1 MGVPAIGDRL
11 WSPALRA
18 WVQVLEAKQLFG
30 RDVVK
35 VLVEGSNQIKSVA
48 ATSLESAR
56 SFDLGD
62 ALSVTAGARIW
73 SALGSDLFLA
83 PLVSKVLPLPHQ
95 FRVIRKAMSGFP
107 IRMMLADEVG
117 MGKTIEAGL
126 ILKELKLRGMIER
139 VLVLAPKSL
148 LLQWIAEMETL
159 FGERFDLVLPG
170 NWGADVASRGDN
182 EWKRYKQ
189 VVSSIDSVKPRE
201 SQRGWTQERIDRF
214 NLERFHDLVGAGW
227 DLVIID
233 ESHKIAGASEEVARH
248 ELAQEMS
255 KASPHLLLL
264 TATPHSGKSDAF
276 GRLLSLLD
284 PVALQVGTPLNRELV
299 EPHVIRT
306 EKRTA
311 TDADGKPLFAS
322 RSTRL
327 VSVPFEVRHAL
338 QQQLYEEVSTY
349 VIEGYNKAL
358 RTGDKGSRLLLIL
371 IQRLVSSSTRA
382 IRRFLERRLEVL
394 KNDEATVRALTS
406 PDLPEDVDLNDVAQA
421 ALFFVESTSSEQED
435 VQRLLDLSI
444 QVENAGSDARTEA
457 LYEHMLRIAQEDSE
471 PSKKFLVFTEFT
483 ATQEML
489 REFLEL
495 RGYPVATLNGS
506 MDLSERREAVEE
518 FCTEKQVLIS
528 TDAGG
533 EGLNMQFANVVFNYD
548 LPWNPMRVEQRIGR
562 VDRIGQKQEVRA
574 LNLVLENSVEER
586 VYEVWQQKLATI
598 LAEFGVDKTGDVLD
612 SGEASAEF
620 ERLARTALLNPKAL
634 DNEFDQVVTDI
645 RRIAKEGQ
653 QTRSLYTGKLAD
665 GDKIP
670 TVPLRAWLD
679 TLRGSRQRTLIDE
692 VSAQELSEL
701 VIEQINSLRPY
712 FCNGKPVPHLDLGD
726 LGFAVE
732 GWFSVWK
739 VGIADGAWRQQ
750 HVFASFCTPDGKT
763 YAKSAQRIWDALATR
778 QVTTKLLEELE
789 HYDYDLVQRTAET
802 EAAELYETVVSK
814 SRERARRRLNAL
826 DMSYLA
832 RRTALA
838 NIGLDTVREARRRDL
853 EREYRERR
861 ADIAGAAESLPEL
874 DCLFLAKVAAS

>member
-1 MGVPAIGDRL
+1 MEGLVVGQRL

-18 WVQVLEAKQLFG
+18 WVQVLEAKKLFG

-35 VLVEGSNQIKSVA
+35 VLVEGSNQIQTVA
-48 ATSLESAR
+48 ATSLEQAR
-56 SFDLGD
+56 AFDLDD

-95 FRVIRKAMSGFP
+95 FRVLRKAMGGFP
-107 IRMMLADEVG
+107 VRMMLADEVG

-126 ILKELKLRGMIER
+126 VLKELKLRGMVER

-148 LLQWIAEMETL
+148 LLQWIAEMDTL

-170 NWGADVASRGDN
+170 NWGADVATRGDN

-189 VVSSIDSVKPRE
+189 VVSSVDSVKPKD

-233 ESHKIAGASEEVARH
+233 ESHKIAGASDEVARH
-248 ELAQEMS
+248 ELAKEIS

-284 PVALQVGTPLNRELV
+284 PVALQPGTPLKREVV
-299 EPHVIRT
+299 EPYVIRT

-311 TDADGKPLFAS
+311 TDADGKPLFAA

-327 VSVPFEVRHAL
+327 VSVPFETRHAL
-338 QQQLYEEVSTY
+338 QQQLYEEVSAY
-349 VIEGYNKAL
+349 VIDGYNKAL

-382 IRRFLERRLEVL
+382 IRRFLERRIDVL
-394 KNDEATVRALTS
+394 RNDEATERVSVGETL
-406 PDLPEDVDLNDVAQA
+406 PDDSDLDEVTQA
-421 ALFFVESTSSEQED
+421 ALFFVESTATEVQD
-435 VQRLLDLSI
+435 VQRLLDLAI

-457 LYEHMLRIAQEDSE
+457 LYEHMLRIAKEDSE

-495 RGYPVATLNGS
+495 RGYSVVTLNGS
-506 MDLSERREAVEE
+506 MDLSERREAVEQFRGE
-518 FCTEKQVLIS
+518 MQVLIC

-533 EGLNMQFANVVFNYD
+533 EGLNMQFANVIFNYD

-562 VDRIGQKQEVRA
+562 VDRIGQTREVRA
-574 LNLVLENSVEER
+574 LNLVLENSVEAR

-620 ERLARTALLNPKAL
+620 ERLARTALLNPRAL
-634 DNEFDQVVTDI
+634 DTEFDQVVTDI

-653 QTRSLYTGKLAD
+653 ETRRLYSGQLAE
-665 GDKIP
+665 GDRMP

-679 TLRGSRQRTLIDE
+679 TLRGSHQRTLYDE
-692 VSAQELSEL
+692 ISAQELSEM
-701 VIEQINSLRPY
+701 VVERINSLRPY
-712 FCNGKPVPHLDLGD
+712 FCEGKPVPNLRLGD
-726 LGFAVE
+726 LGFEVE
-732 GWFSVWK
+732 GWFSIWR
-739 VGIADGAWRQQ
+739 VGIADGVWRQQ
-750 HVFASFCTPDGKT
+750 HVFASFCTPDGKAF
-763 YAKSAQRIWDALATR
+763 AKSAQRIWDSFATR
-778 QVTTKLLEELE
+778 QAAVSLVEEIE
-789 HYDYDLVQRTAET
+789 TYDFRLVQSIAEN
-802 EAAELYETVVSK
+802 EANDLYEAVVSK
-814 SRERARRRLNAL
+814 SRERAKRRLNAL

-838 NIGLDTVREARRRDL
+838 NIGLDNVREARRREL
-853 EREYRERR
+853 EREYQDRR
-861 ADIAGAAESLPEL
+861 TEIAGAAEALPEL
-874 DCLFLAKVAAS
+874 DCLLLARVATS